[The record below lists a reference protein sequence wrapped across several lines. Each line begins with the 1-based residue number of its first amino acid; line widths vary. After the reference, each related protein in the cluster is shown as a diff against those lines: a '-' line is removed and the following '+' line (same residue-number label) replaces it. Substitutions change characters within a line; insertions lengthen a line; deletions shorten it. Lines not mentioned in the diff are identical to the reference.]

1 MTMSAYSGEIMN
13 KKALNMNTRTPGR
26 LFRRL
31 LSSALLA
38 LCLGTIAYASETDL
52 ASAPLGTASSA
63 TVLPNLMF
71 ILDDSG
77 SMNWDYMPDN
87 VYELANGTAVNNCK
101 QCSSG
106 SCSNYDTQC
115 RPGDPPYYAA
125 QFNEIY
131 YNPQITYK
139 PGVDHE
145 GASLGNQT
153 ASSANNDPYRS
164 GQGTKNLTSTW
175 TERVYCNDDNP
186 SSGDLT
192 NPNKCK
198 RNGIDT
204 ALSFTYEAAY
214 PDKTFRH
221 RKTLDTNPF
230 YYTITP
236 REWCTDQ
243 TLSECADTAKA
254 GYIPAPVRY
263 CSSKS
268 DAVSTSLVSSKGAS
282 PKCQAKYSST
292 YPYARYGKFER
303 VDIKPS
309 TSTYG
314 NRPGRKDC
322 AAAPNCTYAEELQNF
337 ANWYSYYS
345 FRMNLMK
352 TATGRAFSNLD
363 ERARVGFITINPNDS
378 KYLKLSKFDA
388 TQKEAWFQKLYEQST
403 NGGTPLRE
411 ALSRVGR
418 HYAGITG
425 GINSFM
431 GNDDPIE
438 YYCQQNYALLTTDG
452 YWNGDTGKKLDD
464 KDIGNHDNVDAGYS
478 TRSVGAYDGGLSGT
492 AGASSE
498 GSSSTLADVAMY
510 YYATDLRTSGTK
522 SQNDVPTNSKD
533 TAAHQHMVT
542 FTLGLGLDGLL
553 SYSPTYE
560 TDTQGDFYKIKT
572 GLLDWP
578 KVKANA
584 PSTLDDLWHAA
595 VNGRG
600 TYFNADKP
608 EQVELGLSQALN
620 TLKETTGAA
629 AASAT
634 STPNITPSDRKMFKN
649 TYRTVKWDGEVVAQN
664 IDVETG
670 ELEPTILWSARGLL
684 NAKVADASDS
694 RKLYTFSSTATNKV
708 KNFLW
713 DELSAAEK
721 AYFSNKCPILSQCGA
736 LSADAQAK
744 ANDGANLVSYLRGQ
758 RQHEKGAE
766 PIFRLREYVL
776 GDTVNAKPAHVKKP
790 SFAFGDATTPSYQ
803 EFAATNENRQAVLY
817 VPANDGMLHAFN
829 ADNGQ
834 ELWAY
839 IPRMVMPG
847 MPILATNN
855 YDIKHTYYVDGSPT
869 IMDAF
874 LGGAWKTVLI
884 AGLNG
889 GGRGYY
895 ALDVT
900 DPSNPKALWE
910 ICSSSAQCAISDD
923 DMGYS
928 FGMPIVT
935 KRDSDD
941 KWVVIVTS
949 GYNNVS
955 PGSGAGYFYVLD
967 LLTGEILNK
976 VATGAG
982 DTTTP
987 SGVAKISGFAVN
999 PNIDNTVTKVYS
1011 GDLLGNI
1018 YALDLSKASP
1028 TVQRIA
1034 QLKDSAGK
1042 AQSVTTRPEIT
1053 RLNTGAVV
1061 LYVGTG
1067 RLLGSS
1073 DLKNPATLSPP
1084 ESYAYQ
1090 QSFYAFK
1097 DTGTDLGNLRQ
1108 PAAKL
1113 VQQTLVQASD
1123 TTRTLSK
1130 NDVDWSVKNGWFF
1143 DFNPGNTSPGERVNL
1158 DPQLVRGTIVIVTNV
1173 PNDEACTDGGFSWKY
1188 EVDYKTG
1195 GYVLNATNGVAG
1207 VKLGN
1212 ALTAGFTI
1220 YRLPS
1225 GQLKGDFISVKGKDD
1240 VRGITTGGG
1249 AGAAR
1254 RVSWRELMR

>member
-1 MTMSAYSGEIMN
+1 MN
-13 KKALNMNTRTPGR
+13 ARTPGH
-26 LFRRL
+26 LLKRL
-31 LSSALLA
+31 LCCAFLA
-38 LCLGTIAYASETDL
+38 LCLSTTAQASTTDI
-52 ASAPLGTASSA
+52 ASAPLGTAAST

-87 VYELANGTAVNNCK
+87 VYELANGTAINNCK

-115 RPGDPPYYAA
+115 RPGDPPYYAT

-145 GASLGNQT
+145 GTSLGNQT
-153 ASSANNDPYRS
+153 ANSANNDPYRS
-164 GQGTKNLTSTW
+164 GQGTKDLTSKW
-175 TERVYCNDDNP
+175 TERVYCKDDDP

-198 RNGIDT
+198 RNGLDN
-204 ALSFTYEAAY
+204 ASLPFTYDTNAY
-214 PDKTFRH
+214 PTTTFRY
-221 RKTLDTNPF
+221 RKTLQTNPF
-230 YYTITP
+230 YYTIVP

-263 CSSKS
+263 CASKS
-268 DAVSTSLVSSKGAS
+268 DAASTSLVSSKGAN
-282 PKCQAKYSST
+282 PKCQAKYSAS
-292 YPYARYGKFER
+292 YPYPRYGKFER

-314 NRPGRKDC
+314 DRPGRKDC
-322 AAAPNCTYAEELQNF
+322 VAAPTCTYAEELQNF

-352 TATGRAFSNLD
+352 TATGRAFANLD
-363 ERARVGFITINPNDS
+363 ERARVGFITINPNDT

-388 TQKEAWFQKLYEQST
+388 TQKEAWFTKLYEQST
-403 NGGTPLRE
+403 NGSTPLRE

-418 HYAGITG
+418 HYAGVTS

-431 GNDDPIE
+431 PDDPVE

-452 YWNGDTGKKLDD
+452 YWNGNNGQKIDGT
-464 KDIGNHDNVDAGYS
+464 DIGNHDNVDSGYS
-478 TRSVGAYDGGLSGT
+478 TRSVGAYDGNLGGT
-492 AGASSE
+492 AGTSTE
-498 GSSSTLADVAMY
+498 GSGSTLADVAMY

-522 SQNDVPTNSKD
+522 AQNDVPTSSKD

-560 TDTQGDFYKIKT
+560 TDTQGDFYKIRT
-572 GLLDWP
+572 GFLNWP
-578 KVKANA
+578 KVKANQ

-670 ELEPTILWSARGLL
+670 ELEPTILWSARTLL
-684 NAKVADASDS
+684 NAKVADATDS
-694 RKLYTFSSTATNKV
+694 RTLYTFSGDAANKLKSFAWADLSTT
-708 KNFLW
+708 
-713 DELSAAEK
+713 EK
-721 AYFSNKCPILSQCGA
+721 GYFTDKCTLLSQCA
-736 LSADAQAK
+736 SLSADAQAK
-744 ANDGANLVSYLRGQ
+744 ANDGANLVAYLRGQ

-766 PIFRLREYVL
+766 PLFRLREYVL

-803 EFAATNENRQAVLY
+803 EFVANNASRQAVLY

-829 ADNGQ
+829 ADDGQ
-834 ELWAY
+834 EMWGY
-839 IPRMVMPG
+839 VPRMVMPG

-855 YDIKHTYYVDGSPT
+855 YDIKHTYFVDGSPT

-874 LGGAWKTVLI
+874 LDGAWKTVLV
-884 AGLNG
+884 AGLNS

-895 ALDVT
+895 ALDIT
-900 DPSNPKALWE
+900 NPAAPKALWE
-910 ICSSSAQCAISDD
+910 ICASSALCAISDE

-928 FGMPIVT
+928 FGVPIVT
-935 KRDSDD
+935 KRKSDG
-941 KWVVIVTS
+941 KWVAIVTS

-955 PGSGAGYFYVLD
+955 PGTGGGYFYVLD
-967 LLTGEILNK
+967 LLTGEVLSK

-982 DTTTP
+982 NTTTP
-987 SGVAKISGFAVN
+987 SGLAKVSGFTAN
-999 PNIDNTVTKVYS
+999 PNVDNTVTKVYG
-1011 GDLLGNI
+1011 GDLLGNV
-1018 YALDLSKASP
+1018 YALDLTSGSP
-1028 TVQRIA
+1028 SVQRIA
-1034 QLKDSAGK
+1034 QLRDAADKP
-1042 AQSVTTRPEIT
+1042 QSVTTRPEIT
-1053 RLNTGAVV
+1053 KLSSGAVV

-1073 DLKNPATLSPP
+1073 DLKDPATLSPAEP
-1084 ESYAYQ
+1084 YAYQ
-1090 QSFYAFK
+1090 QSLYAFK
-1097 DTGTDLGNLRQ
+1097 DTGADLGNLRA

-1123 TTRTLSK
+1123 TTRTLTK
-1130 NDVDWSVKNGWFF
+1130 NDIDWSVKNGWFF
-1143 DFNPGNTSPGERVNL
+1143 DFNPGNASPGERVNL
-1158 DPQLVRGTIVIVTNV
+1158 DPQLVRGTLVVVTNV
-1173 PNDEACTDGGFSWKY
+1173 PNEEACTDGGFSWKY
-1188 EVDYKTG
+1188 EIDYKTG
-1195 GYVLNATNGVAG
+1195 GYVTNSVNGVAG

-1249 AGAAR
+1249 GGTAR